1 MKDTKQIQ
9 VKPID
14 APVKFPVNIVPLPEL
29 IADKE
34 AIRAAQW
41 ESRKRHTVKVRSMLP

>member
-1 MKDTKQIQ
+1 MKGTSQIQ
-9 VKPID
+9 VKPIEQ
-14 APVKFPVNIVPLPEL
+14 PVKFPVHIVPLPEL

-41 ESRKRHTVKVRSMLP
+41 ESRKRHTVRVRSVLP